1 MCGKKKF
8 IFLASLS
15 LNFIAFFVFCG
26 ILYIEQDVVKN
37 KLSSFFT
44 STKNV
49 ENLAKSMNQEVFSP
63 EFGKVANGDSVLKIA
78 FVGNSITLH
87 GVAENI
93 GWTHKSGMAAST
105 LDNDYVHKLVKKI
118 AMQKNISVEYA
129 VINAASFERNFESFD
144 KNRLEKIKNFIPDY
158 VIFQLGENV
167 SSAKLKNENEYDLFV
182 GKYVEFI
189 SEFNESKK
197 IVCLPFWYEINKVSA
212 ITEAALKTNA
222 FIVDL
227 SHLGAKN
234 HDYRNYAA
242 SEIKYSHKGVG
253 LHPGD
258 YGMEN
263 ISNNIFSVFNALM
276 N

>member
-8 IFLASLS
+8 IFIASLS

-26 ILYIEQDVVKN
+26 ILYIKQDVVKN
-37 KLSSFFT
+37 KLSSFFA

-63 EFGKVANGDSVLKIA
+63 EFGKIANGDSVLKIA

-87 GVAENI
+87 GVAEKI

-105 LDNDYVHKLVKKI
+105 VNNDYVHKLVKKI
-118 AMQKNISVEYA
+118 AIQKNISVEYA
-129 VINAASFERNFESFD
+129 VINAASFERDFESFD
-144 KNRLEKIKNFIPDY
+144 KKRLEKIKNFMPDY

-167 SSAKLKNENEYDLFV
+167 LSGKLKKEDEYDLFV
-182 GKYVEFI
+182 NKYVEII
-189 SEFNESKK
+189 SEFKGSKK
-197 IVCLPFWYEINKVSA
+197 IVCLPFWYEKNKIYA
-212 ITEAALKTNA
+212 ITEAALKTRA

-234 HDYRNYAA
+234 HDDRNYAY
-242 SEIKYSHKGVG
+242 SEIKYSDQGVG
-253 LHPGD
+253 VHPGD
-258 YGMEN
+258 FGMEN

-276 N
+276 K